1 MRKFIR
7 RLDPKRYYE
16 YKEEVANRNF
26 IASEVFLIVGFIVS
40 TFNIISNLL
49 VKRTNG
55 FSQSILLFAY
65 FVMASIVHKFFLKD
79 KVHRSTFFLYATQF
93 PILIISIF
101 MGTLWDP
108 ESVTITFFMLLI
120 CMPPFI
126 LDNPRRH
133 TLYIVGLMSLYAVA
147 DYVTKDSELFLT
159 DMVHASGFLMASIFL
174 NLFVLAERLDNI
186 ENYVLSREKAR
197 TDEISGLQNRYAYK
211 QDELKYTHDTF
222 YVALIGLDNFKIF
235 NDMFGHEIGE
245 DIFRQLAD
253 IILETFDPEI
263 CYRYESDEI
272 LVIDQPDSEADFNR
286 KLEEIKEKFKQAS
299 INGRTIRPSFS
310 VGYVYGEPD
319 DRIEL
324 NEMVRHADVRLIEA
338 VNEGR
343 GRVYGFPYD
352 KSEKRITNILTEVSQ
367 SANKT
372 NRDALTHLPSM
383 QFFRVRVDEM
393 LENVI
398 DMTKHPVFVYFNIGN
413 FRGYNEV
420 HGFQKGDMLLQNIAG
435 ILREE
440 FKDRLMSRFS
450 EDHFVVLAYKHE
462 VEEQLEKVSN
472 RAKTLFGKLD
482 MELKA
487 GIYEYEDG
495 DDIGLACDRAKLACD
510 SLKHNFN
517 KKFEYY
523 TQKLESRNKLAHYVI
538 THVDE
543 AIDNGYI
550 KVYYQPIVDIT
561 TGKTI
566 ELEALARWIDPVQG
580 FLSPADFIPTLEDAR
595 LIHKLDTFMARQIC
609 RDQKIITEKAGRD
622 IPVSL
627 NLSRIDFMM
636 TDIVSIVKTSVEE
649 YHVNKRNLHIEITE
663 SALIEDED
671 KLKNKVGDL
680 RSYGFEVWLDDFGS
694 GYSSLNTLQNYNF
707 DVIKVDMQFMRT
719 LEARPETAVIVTSI
733 IDMSKNLGLK
743 SLVEGVETESQY
755 HFLQSIGCN
764 MAQGY
769 LFSKPVPIEE
779 LDLSA

>member
-7 RLDPKRYYE
+7 RLNPKRYYE
-16 YKEEVANRNF
+16 YKEEVANRNL
-26 IASEVFLIVGFIVS
+26 IAGEVFLIVGFIVG
-40 TFNIISNLL
+40 IITILSNLFI
-49 VKRTNG
+49 KRTNG
-55 FSQSILLFAY
+55 FSQCILLFSY
-65 FVMASIVHKFFLKD
+65 FVMSAVFYRFFLKD
-79 KVHRSTFFLYATQF
+79 KPHRSTFFLYATQF
-93 PILIISIF
+93 PILIISIL

-108 ESVTITFFMLLI
+108 EEVTITFFMLLI

-126 LDNPRRH
+126 LDNPVRH
-133 TLYIVGLMSLYAVA
+133 ALYIIGMMALYTIA
-147 DYVTKDSELFLT
+147 DFVTKDPSLFRT
-159 DMVHASGFLMASIFL
+159 DMVHAAGFLLGSVFL
-174 NLFVLAERLDNI
+174 SLFVLAERYDNI

-197 TDEISGLQNRYAYK
+197 TDEMSGLQNRYAYK
-211 QDELKYTHDTF
+211 QDEEKYIGDTF

-245 DIFRQLAD
+245 DIFRQLSD
-253 IILETFDPEI
+253 LIVETFDPKI

-272 LVIDQPDSEADFNR
+272 LVIDQPESEEAFNK
-286 KLEEIKEKFKQAS
+286 KLEEVKGKFKQANV
-299 INGRTIRPSFS
+299 NGRTIRPSFS

-319 DRIEL
+319 DRFEL

-367 SANKT
+367 SANNS

-413 FRGYNEV
+413 FRGYNET
-420 HGFQKGDMLLQNIAG
+420 HGFQKGDILLQNIAG

-450 EDHFVVLAYKHE
+450 EDHFVVLAYKRE
-462 VEEQLEKVSN
+462 VEEQLEKVCN
-472 RAKTLFGKLD
+472 RAKPLFGKLD
-482 MELKA
+482 MEIKA
-487 GIYEYEDG
+487 GIYEYVDG
-495 DDIGLACDRAKLACD
+495 DDVGLACDRAKLACD

-517 KKFEYY
+517 KRFEYY
-523 TQKLESRNKLAHYVI
+523 TSRLESRNKLAQYVI

-543 AIDNGYI
+543 AIENGYI

-566 ELEALARWIDPVQG
+566 ELEALARWVDPEQG

-595 LIHKLDTFMARQIC
+595 LIHKIDTFMARQIC
-609 RDQKIITEKAGRD
+609 RDQKVITEKAGRD
-622 IPVSL
+622 IPVSI

-636 TDIVSIVKTSVEE
+636 TDIVNVVKTSVEE
-649 YHVNKRNLHIEITE
+649 YHVNKNNLHIEITE
-663 SALIEDED
+663 SALVEDED
-671 KLKNKVGDL
+671 ELKKKVKDL
-680 RSYGFEVWLDDFGS
+680 RDYGFEVWLDDFGS
-694 GYSSLNTLQNYNF
+694 GYSSFNTLQDYNF
-707 DVIKVDMQFMRT
+707 DVIKVDMQFMRM
-719 LEARPETAVIVTSI
+719 LDARPQTAVIVTSI
-733 IDMSKNLGLK
+733 INMSKDLGLK
-743 SLVEGVETESQY
+743 SLVEGVETENQY
-755 HFLQSIGCN
+755 QFLQNIGCN

-769 LFSKPVPIEE
+769 LFSKPVPLEE